1 MHPIYQN
8 QRYYSLSCFN
18 KRNFGIRVM
27 KAVIDAGFSCPSK
40 DGTLSSKGC
49 LFCDGGSGYFTGKGS
64 VTEQLEAE
72 SRRIYKK
79 APDAKI
85 IAYFQANTNTYAPI
99 DVLKTTYEEALAF
112 PNVIGL
118 SIATRADCISE
129 EVYTYLEELAKR
141 TYLTV
146 ELGLQTIHDETA
158 ARMNLCC
165 QRETI
170 QKCTE
175 RLKSLGVRVCLHI
188 INGLPFET
196 REQMLETVKIAG
208 SWHPDGVKIQLLH
221 VIKGTILSEI
231 YEKHPFHILTEE
243 EYVSIVAE
251 QIRLLPPETV
261 CERLTGDGDAEKLV
275 APMWSKNKRRVLNLI
290 SKKLKETNA
299 FQSDRYS
306 LYSAM

>member
-18 KRNFGIRVM
+18 KRNFGIRIM
-27 KAVIDAGFSCPSK
+27 KAVIDAGFTCPNK
-40 DGTLSSKGC
+40 DGNLSSKGC

-64 VTEQLEAE
+64 VAEQLEAE
-72 SRRIYKK
+72 SKRIYEKF
-79 APDAKI
+79 PDAKI

-99 DVLKTTYEEALAF
+99 STLKTIYEEALAF

-129 EVYTYLEELAKR
+129 EVYTYFGELAKR
-141 TYLTV
+141 THLTV

-158 ARMNLCC
+158 VRMNLCC
-165 QRETI
+165 ERETI
-170 QKCTE
+170 RKCTE
-175 RLKSLGVRVCLHI
+175 KLKRLGIRVCLHI

-196 REQMLETVKIAG
+196 RKQMLETVKKAG

-221 VIKGTILSEI
+221 IIKDTALSKM
-231 YEKHPFHILTEE
+231 YKNYPFHILTEE

-261 CERLTGDGDAEKLV
+261 CERLTGDGNAEKLE

-290 SKKLKETNA
+290 SKKLKEENA
-299 FQSDRYS
+299 FQGDLYS
-306 LYSAM
+306 SYSAM